1 MHLTYN
7 KLLLFNMSKLFVI
20 SAPSGAGKTT
30 LIKSLLEDSSKRNL
44 KLGIS
49 CTTRSKRK
57 NEINGESYLF
67 KTKEE
72 FQAMVEKEE
81 LLESAE
87 VFGNFYGT
95 PRKWVE
101 KHLNK
106 DINIILELDWQGEKQ
121 IKENYPD
128 AVSIFILPPSLE
140 DLRERLNKRNQDSE
154 SDIKKRLAQAKIEII
169 NGCSFD
175 KIIINDNFESAI
187 KDLICIIDLDKEIP
201 KERQELANNSLNQLL
216 DQ

>member
-1 MHLTYN
+1 
-7 KLLLFNMSKLFVI
+7 MSKLFVI

-30 LIKSLLEDSSKRNL
+30 LIESLLDHSSKRNL
-44 KLGIS
+44 RLGIS

-57 NEINGESYLF
+57 NETNGESYFF

-72 FQAMVEKEE
+72 FQEMSEKEE

-101 KHLNK
+101 EQLNK
-106 DINIILELDWQGEKQ
+106 DIDIILELDWQGEKQ

-154 SDIKKRLAQAKIEII
+154 DDIKKRLAQAKIEII

-175 KIIINDNFESAI
+175 KIIINDDFEAAV
-187 KDLICIIDLDKEIP
+187 KDLIFIIDLDKEIL
-201 KERQELANNSLNQLL
+201 KERQELVKNSLNQLL

>member
-1 MHLTYN
+1 
-7 KLLLFNMSKLFVI
+7 MSKLFVI

-30 LIKSLLEDSSKRNL
+30 LIESLLEHSSKRNL
-44 KLGIS
+44 RLGIS
-49 CTTRSKRK
+49 CTTRLKRK
-57 NEINGESYLF
+57 NETNGESYFF

-72 FQAMVEKEE
+72 FQEMSEKEE

-101 KHLNK
+101 EQLNK
-106 DINIILELDWQGEKQ
+106 DIDIILELDWQGEKQ

-128 AVSIFILPPSLE
+128 AISIFILPPSLE

-154 SDIKKRLAQAKIEII
+154 DDIKKRLAQAKIEII

-175 KIIINDNFESAI
+175 KIIINDDFEAAV
-187 KDLICIIDLDKEIP
+187 KDLIFIIDLDKEIL
-201 KERQELANNSLNQLL
+201 KERQELVKNSLNQLL

>member
-1 MHLTYN
+1 
-7 KLLLFNMSKLFVI
+7 MSKLFVI

-30 LIKSLLEDSSKRNL
+30 LIESLLEHSSKRNL
-44 KLGIS
+44 RLGIS

-57 NEINGESYLF
+57 NETNGESYFF

-72 FQAMVEKEE
+72 FQEMSEKEE

-101 KHLNK
+101 EQLNK
-106 DINIILELDWQGEKQ
+106 DIDIILELDWQGEKQ

-128 AVSIFILPPSLE
+128 AVSIFILPPSLK

-154 SDIKKRLAQAKIEII
+154 DDIKKRLAQAKIEII

-175 KIIINDNFESAI
+175 KIIINDDFEAAL
-187 KDLICIIDLDKEIP
+187 KDLIFIIDLNKEIP
-201 KERQELANNSLNQLL
+201 KERQELVNNSLNQLL

>member
-1 MHLTYN
+1 
-7 KLLLFNMSKLFVI
+7 MSKLFVI

-30 LIKSLLEDSSKRNL
+30 LIESLLEHSSKRNL
-44 KLGIS
+44 RLGIS
-49 CTTRSKRK
+49 CTTRLKRK
-57 NEINGESYLF
+57 NETNGESYFF

-72 FQAMVEKEE
+72 FQEMSEKEE

-101 KHLNK
+101 EQLNK
-106 DINIILELDWQGEKQ
+106 DIDIILELDWQGEKQ

-140 DLRERLNKRNQDSE
+140 DLKERLNKRNQDSE
-154 SDIKKRLAQAKIEII
+154 GDIKKRLAQAKIEII

-175 KIIINDNFESAI
+175 KIIINDDFEAAV
-187 KDLICIIDLDKEIP
+187 KDLIFIIYLDKKIP
-201 KERQELANNSLNQLL
+201 RERQELVNNSLNQLL

>member
-30 LIKSLLEDSSKRNL
+30 LIESLLEHSSKRNL
-44 KLGIS
+44 RLGIS

-57 NEINGESYLF
+57 NETNGESYFF

-72 FQAMVEKEE
+72 FQEMSEKQE

-101 KHLNK
+101 EQLNK
-106 DINIILELDWQGEKQ
+106 DIDIILELDWQGEKQ
-121 IKENYPD
+121 IKENYPN

-154 SDIKKRLAQAKIEII
+154 DDIKKRLAQAKIEII

-175 KIIINDNFESAI
+175 KIIINDDFEAAV
-187 KDLICIIDLDKEIP
+187 KDLIFIIDLDKEIP
-201 KERQELANNSLNQLL
+201 KERQELVNNSLNQLL

>member
-1 MHLTYN
+1 
-7 KLLLFNMSKLFVI
+7 MSKLFVI

-30 LIKSLLEDSSKRNL
+30 LIESLLEHSSKRNL
-44 KLGIS
+44 RLGIS

-57 NEINGESYLF
+57 NETNGESYFF

-72 FQAMVEKEE
+72 FQEMSEKEE

-101 KHLNK
+101 EQLNK
-106 DINIILELDWQGEKQ
+106 DIDIILELDWQGEKQ

-154 SDIKKRLAQAKIEII
+154 DDIKKRLAQAKIEII

-175 KIIINDNFESAI
+175 KIIINDDFEAAV
-187 KDLICIIDLDKEIP
+187 KDLIFIIDLDEEIP
-201 KERQELANNSLNQLL
+201 KERQELVNNSLNQLL

>member
-1 MHLTYN
+1 MTYN
-7 KLLLFNMSKLFVI
+7 KLLLFIMSKLFVI

-30 LIKSLLEDSSKRNL
+30 LIESLLEHSSKRNL
-44 KLGIS
+44 RLGIS

-57 NEINGESYLF
+57 NETNGESYFF

-72 FQAMVEKEE
+72 FQEMSEKQE

-95 PRKWVE
+95 PKKWVE
-101 KHLNK
+101 EQLNK
-106 DINIILELDWQGEKQ
+106 DIDTILELDWQGEKQ

-128 AVSIFILPPSLE
+128 AVSIFILPPSLK

-154 SDIKKRLAQAKIEII
+154 DDIKKRLAQAKIEII

-175 KIIINDNFESAI
+175 KIIINDDFEAAV
-187 KDLICIIDLDKEIP
+187 KDLIFIIDLDKEIP
-201 KERQELANNSLNQLL
+201 KERQELVNNSLNQLL

>member
-30 LIKSLLEDSSKRNL
+30 LIESLLEHSSKRNL
-44 KLGIS
+44 RLGIS

-57 NEINGESYLF
+57 NETNGESYFF

-72 FQAMVEKEE
+72 FQEMSKKEE

-101 KHLNK
+101 EQLNK
-106 DINIILELDWQGEKQ
+106 GIDIILELDWQGEKQ

-154 SDIKKRLAQAKIEII
+154 DDIKKRLAQAKIEII

-175 KIIINDNFESAI
+175 KIIINDDFEAAL
-187 KDLICIIDLDKEIP
+187 KDLIFIIDLDKEIL
-201 KERQELANNSLNQLL
+201 KERQELVKNSLNQLL

>member
-30 LIKSLLEDSSKRNL
+30 LIESLLEHSSKRNL
-44 KLGIS
+44 RLGIS

-57 NEINGESYLF
+57 NETNGESYFF

-72 FQAMVEKEE
+72 FQEMSEKEE

-101 KHLNK
+101 EQLNK
-106 DINIILELDWQGEKQ
+106 DIDIILELDWQGEKQ

-140 DLRERLNKRNQDSE
+140 DLRERLNKRNQESE
-154 SDIKKRLAQAKIEII
+154 DDIKKRLAQAKIEII

-175 KIIINDNFESAI
+175 KIIINDDFEAAV
-187 KDLICIIDLDKEIP
+187 KDLIFIIDLDKEIP
-201 KERQELANNSLNQLL
+201 KERQELVKNSLNQLL

>member
-30 LIKSLLEDSSKRNL
+30 LIKSLLEHSSKRNL
-44 KLGIS
+44 MLGIS

-57 NEINGESYLF
+57 NETNGESYFF

-72 FQAMVEKEE
+72 FQEMSEKEE

-101 KHLNK
+101 EQLKK
-106 DINIILELDWQGEKQ
+106 DIDIILELDWQGEKQ

-154 SDIKKRLAQAKIEII
+154 DDIKKRLAQAKIEII

-175 KIIINDNFESAI
+175 KIIINDDFEAAV
-187 KDLICIIDLDKEIP
+187 KDLIFIIDLDKEIP
-201 KERQELANNSLNQLL
+201 QERQELVKNSLNQLL

>member
-30 LIKSLLEDSSKRNL
+30 LIESLLEHSSKRNL
-44 KLGIS
+44 RLGIS

-57 NEINGESYLF
+57 NETNGESYFF

-72 FQAMVEKEE
+72 FQEMSEKEE

-95 PRKWVE
+95 PRKWLE
-101 KHLNK
+101 EQLNK
-106 DINIILELDWQGEKQ
+106 DIDIILELDWQGEKQ
-121 IKENYPD
+121 IKEEYPD

-140 DLRERLNKRNQDSE
+140 DLRERLNKRNLDPDD
-154 SDIKKRLAQAKIEII
+154 DIKKRLAQAKIEII

-175 KIIINDNFESAI
+175 KIIINDDFEAAV
-187 KDLICIIDLDKEIP
+187 KDLIFIIDLDKEIP
-201 KERQELANNSLNQLL
+201 KERQELVNNSLNQLL

>member
-1 MHLTYN
+1 
-7 KLLLFNMSKLFVI
+7 MSKLFVI

-30 LIKSLLEDSSKRNL
+30 LIESLLEHSSKRNL
-44 KLGIS
+44 RLGIS
-49 CTTRSKRK
+49 CTTRTKRK
-57 NEINGESYLF
+57 NETNGESYFF

-72 FQAMVEKEE
+72 FQEMSEKEE

-101 KHLNK
+101 EQLNK
-106 DINIILELDWQGEKQ
+106 GIDIILELDWQGEKQ

-128 AVSIFILPPSLE
+128 AISIFILPPSLE

-154 SDIKKRLAQAKIEII
+154 DDIKKRLAQAKIEII

-175 KIIINDNFESAI
+175 KIIINDDFEAAV
-187 KDLICIIDLDKEIP
+187 KDLIFIIDLDKEIP
-201 KERQELANNSLNQLL
+201 KERQELVNNSLNQLL

>member
-1 MHLTYN
+1 
-7 KLLLFNMSKLFVI
+7 MSKLFVI

-30 LIKSLLEDSSKRNL
+30 LIKSLLEHTSKRNL
-44 KLGIS
+44 RLGIS

-57 NEINGESYLF
+57 NETNGESYFF

-72 FQAMVEKEE
+72 FQEMSEKEE

-101 KHLNK
+101 KQLSK
-106 DINIILELDWQGEKQ
+106 DIDIILELDWQGEKQ
-121 IKENYPD
+121 IKENYPG

-140 DLRERLNKRNQDSE
+140 DLRERLNKRNQDSDD
-154 SDIKKRLAQAKIEII
+154 DIKKRLAQAKIEII

-175 KIIINDNFESAI
+175 KIIINDNFEAAV
-187 KDLICIIDLDKEIP
+187 KDLIFIIDLDKEIP
-201 KERQELANNSLNQLL
+201 KERQKLVNNSLNQLL

>member
-1 MHLTYN
+1 
-7 KLLLFNMSKLFVI
+7 MSKLFVI

-30 LIKSLLEDSSKRNL
+30 LIESLLEHSSKRNL
-44 KLGIS
+44 RLGIS

-57 NEINGESYLF
+57 NETNGESYFF
-67 KTKEE
+67 KTKGE
-72 FQAMVEKEE
+72 FQEMSEKEE

-101 KHLNK
+101 EQLNK
-106 DINIILELDWQGEKQ
+106 DIDIILELDWQGEKQ

-175 KIIINDNFESAI
+175 KIIINDDFESAV
-187 KDLICIIDLDKEIP
+187 KDLIFIIDLDKDIP
-201 KERQELANNSLNQLL
+201 KERQELVNNSLNQLL

>member
-1 MHLTYN
+1 
-7 KLLLFNMSKLFVI
+7 MSKLFVI

-30 LIKSLLEDSSKRNL
+30 LIKSLLENSSKRNL
-44 KLGIS
+44 RLGIS

-57 NEINGESYLF
+57 NETNGESYFF

-72 FQAMVEKEE
+72 FQEMSEKVE

-101 KHLNK
+101 EQLNK
-106 DINIILELDWQGEKQ
+106 DIDIILELDWQGEKQ

-154 SDIKKRLAQAKIEII
+154 DDIKKRLAQAKIEII

-175 KIIINDNFESAI
+175 KIIINDDFEAAV
-187 KDLICIIDLDKEIP
+187 KDLIFIIDLDKEIP
-201 KERQELANNSLNQLL
+201 KERQELVKNSLNQLL

>member
-1 MHLTYN
+1 
-7 KLLLFNMSKLFVI
+7 MSKLFVI

-30 LIKSLLEDSSKRNL
+30 LIESLLEHSSKRNL
-44 KLGIS
+44 RLGIS

-57 NEINGESYLF
+57 NETNGESYFF

-72 FQAMVEKEE
+72 FQEMSEKEE

-95 PRKWVE
+95 PKKWLE
-101 KHLNK
+101 EQLNK
-106 DINIILELDWQGEKQ
+106 DIDIILELDWQGEKQ

-154 SDIKKRLAQAKIEII
+154 DDIKKRLAQAKIEII

-175 KIIINDNFESAI
+175 KIIINDDFEAAV
-187 KDLICIIDLDKEIP
+187 KDLIFIIDLDKEIP
-201 KERQELANNSLNQLL
+201 KERQELVKNSLNQLL

>member
-1 MHLTYN
+1 
-7 KLLLFNMSKLFVI
+7 MSKLFVI

-30 LIKSLLEDSSKRNL
+30 LIESLLEHSSKGNL
-44 KLGIS
+44 RLGIS

-57 NEINGESYLF
+57 NETNGESYFF

-72 FQAMVEKEE
+72 FQEMSEKEE

-101 KHLNK
+101 EQLNK
-106 DINIILELDWQGEKQ
+106 DIDIILELDWQGEKQ

-154 SDIKKRLAQAKIEII
+154 DDIKKRLAQAKIEII

-175 KIIINDNFESAI
+175 KIIINDDFEAAL
-187 KDLICIIDLDKEIP
+187 KDLIFIIDLNKEIP
-201 KERQELANNSLNQLL
+201 KTRACK
-216 DQ
+216 

>member
-1 MHLTYN
+1 
-7 KLLLFNMSKLFVI
+7 MSKLFVI

-30 LIKSLLEDSSKRNL
+30 LIESLLEHSSKRNL
-44 KLGIS
+44 RLGIS

-57 NEINGESYLF
+57 NETNGESYFF

-72 FQAMVEKEE
+72 FQEMSEKEE

-101 KHLNK
+101 EQLNK
-106 DINIILELDWQGEKQ
+106 DIDIILELDWQGEKQ

-154 SDIKKRLAQAKIEII
+154 DDIKKRLAQAKIEII

-175 KIIINDNFESAI
+175 KIIINDDFETAV
-187 KDLICIIDLDKEIP
+187 KDLIFIIDLDKEIP
-201 KERQELANNSLNQLL
+201 KERQELVKNSLNQLL

>member
-30 LIKSLLEDSSKRNL
+30 LIESLLEHSSKRNL
-44 KLGIS
+44 RLGIS

-57 NEINGESYLF
+57 NETNGESYFF

-72 FQAMVEKEE
+72 FQEMSEKEE

-101 KHLNK
+101 EQLNK
-106 DINIILELDWQGEKQ
+106 DIDIILELDWQGEKQ

-128 AVSIFILPPSLE
+128 AISIFILPPSLE

-154 SDIKKRLAQAKIEII
+154 DDIKKRLAQAKIEII

-175 KIIINDNFESAI
+175 KIIINDDFEAAV
-187 KDLICIIDLDKEIP
+187 KDLIFIIDLDKEIL
-201 KERQELANNSLNQLL
+201 KERQELVKNSLNQLL

>member
-1 MHLTYN
+1 MHLSYN

-30 LIKSLLEDSSKRNL
+30 LIESLLEHSSKRNL
-44 KLGIS
+44 RLGIS

-57 NEINGESYLF
+57 NETNGESYFF

-72 FQAMVEKEE
+72 FQEMSEKQE

-95 PRKWVE
+95 PKKWVE
-101 KHLNK
+101 EQLNK
-106 DINIILELDWQGEKQ
+106 DIDIILELDWQGEKQ

-154 SDIKKRLAQAKIEII
+154 DDIKKRLAQAKIEII

-175 KIIINDNFESAI
+175 KIIINDDFEAAL
-187 KDLICIIDLDKEIP
+187 KDLIFIIDLNKEIP
-201 KERQELANNSLNQLL
+201 KERQELVNNSLNQLL

>member
-1 MHLTYN
+1 
-7 KLLLFNMSKLFVI
+7 MSKLFVI

-30 LIKSLLEDSSKRNL
+30 LIESLLEHSSKRNL
-44 KLGIS
+44 RLGIS

-57 NEINGESYLF
+57 NETNGESYFF

-72 FQAMVEKEE
+72 FQEMSEKEE

-87 VFGNFYGT
+87 VFGNLYGT

-101 KHLNK
+101 EQLNK
-106 DINIILELDWQGEKQ
+106 DIDIILELDWQGEKQ
-121 IKENYPD
+121 IKEEYPD

-140 DLRERLNKRNQDSE
+140 DLRERLNKRNLDPDD
-154 SDIKKRLAQAKIEII
+154 DIKKRLAQAKIEII

-175 KIIINDNFESAI
+175 KIIINDDFEAAV
-187 KDLICIIDLDKEIP
+187 KDLIFIIDLDKEIP
-201 KERQELANNSLNQLL
+201 KERQELVNNSLNQLL

>member
-1 MHLTYN
+1 MTYN

-30 LIKSLLEDSSKRNL
+30 LIESLLEHSSKRNL
-44 KLGIS
+44 RLGIS
-49 CTTRSKRK
+49 CTTRTKRK
-57 NEINGESYLF
+57 NETNGESYFF

-72 FQAMVEKEE
+72 FQEMSEKEE

-101 KHLNK
+101 EQLNK
-106 DINIILELDWQGEKQ
+106 DIDIILELDWQGEKQ

-128 AVSIFILPPSLE
+128 AISIFILPPSLE

-154 SDIKKRLAQAKIEII
+154 DDIKKRLAQAKIEII

-175 KIIINDNFESAI
+175 KIIINDDFEAAV
-187 KDLICIIDLDKEIP
+187 KDLIFIIDLDKEIP
-201 KERQELANNSLNQLL
+201 KERQELVNNSLNQLL

>member
-1 MHLTYN
+1 
-7 KLLLFNMSKLFVI
+7 MSKLFVI

-30 LIKSLLEDSSKRNL
+30 LIESLLEHSSKRNL
-44 KLGIS
+44 RLGIS

-57 NEINGESYLF
+57 NETNGESYFF

-72 FQAMVEKEE
+72 FQEMSEKQE

-95 PRKWVE
+95 PKKWVE
-101 KHLNK
+101 EQLNK
-106 DINIILELDWQGEKQ
+106 DIDIILELDWQGEKQ

-154 SDIKKRLAQAKIEII
+154 DNIKKRLAQAKIEII

-175 KIIINDNFESAI
+175 KIIINDDFEAAV
-187 KDLICIIDLDKEIP
+187 KDLIFIIDLDKEIL
-201 KERQELANNSLNQLL
+201 KERQELVNNSLNQLL

>member
-1 MHLTYN
+1 
-7 KLLLFNMSKLFVI
+7 MSKLFVI

-30 LIKSLLEDSSKRNL
+30 LIESLLEHSSKRNL

-57 NEINGESYLF
+57 NETNGESYFF

-72 FQAMVEKEE
+72 FQEMSEKEE

-101 KHLNK
+101 EQLNK
-106 DINIILELDWQGEKQ
+106 GIDIILELDWQGEKQ

-128 AVSIFILPPSLE
+128 AISIFILPPSLE

-154 SDIKKRLAQAKIEII
+154 DDIKKRLAQAKIEII

-175 KIIINDNFESAI
+175 KIIINDDFEAAV
-187 KDLICIIDLDKEIP
+187 KDLIFIIDLDKEIP
-201 KERQELANNSLNQLL
+201 KERQELVNNSLNQLL

>member
-30 LIKSLLEDSSKRNL
+30 LIESLLEHSSERNL
-44 KLGIS
+44 RLGIS

-57 NEINGESYLF
+57 NETNGESYFF

-72 FQAMVEKEE
+72 FQEMSEKEE

-101 KHLNK
+101 EQLNK
-106 DINIILELDWQGEKQ
+106 DIDIILELDWQGEKQ

-154 SDIKKRLAQAKIEII
+154 DDIKKRLAQAKIEII

-175 KIIINDNFESAI
+175 KIIINDDFEAAV
-187 KDLICIIDLDKEIP
+187 KDLIFIIDLDKEIP
-201 KERQELANNSLNQLL
+201 KERQKLVNNSLNQLL

>member
-1 MHLTYN
+1 
-7 KLLLFNMSKLFVI
+7 MSKLFVI

-30 LIKSLLEDSSKRNL
+30 LIESLLEHSSKRNL
-44 KLGIS
+44 RLGIS

-57 NEINGESYLF
+57 NETNGESYFF

-72 FQAMVEKEE
+72 FQEMSEKEE

-101 KHLNK
+101 EQLNK
-106 DINIILELDWQGEKQ
+106 DIDIILELDWQGEKQ

-128 AVSIFILPPSLE
+128 AISIFILPPSLE

-154 SDIKKRLAQAKIEII
+154 DDIKKRLAQAKIEII

-175 KIIINDNFESAI
+175 KIIINDDFEAAV
-187 KDLICIIDLDKEIP
+187 KDLIFIIDLDKEIP
-201 KERQELANNSLNQLL
+201 KERQELVNNSLNQLL

>member
-1 MHLTYN
+1 LTYN

-30 LIKSLLEDSSKRNL
+30 LIESLLEHSSKRNL
-44 KLGIS
+44 RLGIS
-49 CTTRSKRK
+49 CTTRTKRK
-57 NEINGESYLF
+57 NETNGESYFF

-72 FQAMVEKEE
+72 FQEMSEKEE

-101 KHLNK
+101 EQLNK
-106 DINIILELDWQGEKQ
+106 DIDIILELDWQGEKQ

-154 SDIKKRLAQAKIEII
+154 DDIKKRLAQAKIEII

-175 KIIINDNFESAI
+175 KIIINDDFEAAV
-187 KDLICIIDLDKEIP
+187 KDLIFIIDLDKEIP
-201 KERQELANNSLNQLL
+201 KERQELVNNSLNQLL

>member
-1 MHLTYN
+1 
-7 KLLLFNMSKLFVI
+7 MSKLFVI

-30 LIKSLLEDSSKRNL
+30 LIESLLEHSSKRNL

-57 NEINGESYLF
+57 NETNGESYFF

-72 FQAMVEKEE
+72 FQEMSEKEE

-95 PRKWVE
+95 PRKWLE
-101 KHLNK
+101 EQLNK
-106 DINIILELDWQGEKQ
+106 DIDIILELDWQGEKQ
-121 IKENYPD
+121 IKEEYPD

-140 DLRERLNKRNQDSE
+140 DLRERLNKRNLDPDD
-154 SDIKKRLAQAKIEII
+154 DIKKRLAQAKIEII

-175 KIIINDNFESAI
+175 KIIINDDFEAAV
-187 KDLICIIDLDKEIP
+187 KDLIFIIDLDKEIP
-201 KERQELANNSLNQLL
+201 KERQELVNNSLNQLL